1 MFHSALVLCWVFHSS
16 VVTYLVCLIVH
27 SSPLPWCLVG
37 VPPATVIVTSDT
49 WIQLSALSQNYVH
62 AEIFLVTITNVHYV
76 YTRTYTVLYT
86 HSRPLL
92 ARAPVS
98 VHSLAYTPWH
108 THFRKCRAG
117 KGNRRLHLPHS
128 SIFSEQV
135 LAWGLQTILKACV
148 QHVCGSPE
156 TALQFKEFIHRCAIS
171 IKFF

>member
-1 MFHSALVLCWVFHSS
+1 MNSTFSSQSKLCTCGNLSCYHYKGTLCIYIMS
-16 VVTYLVCLIVH
+16 CLTVH
-27 SSPLPWCLVG
+27 TLAPS
-37 VPPATVIVTSDT
+37 I
-49 WIQLSALSQNYVH
+49 
-62 AEIFLVTITNVHYV
+62 HYV
-76 YTRTYTVLYT
+76 YTRTYTLLYT